1 MKKHSLV
8 IMGHKTS
15 VALEPVFWTTFCDFA
30 KQKGLSVAAL
40 AAQIDAVRNP
50 EQSLSGAIRVYVVT
64 ELLARLNAVTD

>member
-15 VALEPVFWTTFCDFA
+15 VALEPVFWDTFCRLA
-30 KQKGLSVAAL
+30 AQKKMSAAAL
-40 AAQIDAVRNP
+40 AAEIDANRKP

-64 ELLARLNAVTD
+64 QLLSQLDAANN